1 MSAKNVPIRLISSPD
16 FPGLAKPYNL
26 RLAYTPAVIVLPTTT
41 QHVSDA
47 VVCAGKNNV
56 KVQAK
61 GGGHSYASF
70 SSGGQSGSMVI
81 DLENFQT
88 ISLDANNIAK
98 VGGGVRLGNLAL
110 GIYNTNNAKRALP
123 HGTCPGVG
131 VGGHA
136 THGGYGYSSRAWGL
150 ALDTIT
156 AMDVT
161 LANGSNIHTTSTSY
175 PDIYYALRG
184 AADSFGIVTTF
195 YLATKPAPAS
205 VVQWSFSIPNVFSSA
220 ATATNIFLHIQD
232 FARNAAVI
240 DRNIGFGVYLDGQ
253 SFSISGT
260 YFGSLD
266 NFNNKIKPA
275 LLKGLPTP
283 SSSTVDS
290 IDWLA
295 SLTKLAGQPL
305 AQPLQ
310 GYDAH
315 DDFYAKSITTPASA
329 PLTAAA
335 LNSFFD
341 YIIKNGVNSPNPW
354 FSIINLYG
362 GPDSQINIRDNT
374 FSAYS
379 DRSALWVIQNYGY
392 TSATSSPFP
401 STIIPFITGLNNALT
416 SAQPQ
421 TAFGAYTNYVDPGL
435 TAAQAHSLYYDVPT
449 YTRLNSI
456 KKTVDPGKVFWNP
469 QAIGN

>member
-1 MSAKNVPIRLISSPD
+1 MSVTLSLTRDTSGSTAAYCGSGCQSGFGTCTGTTPPPPPPASTLSDCLSAKNVPIRLISSPD

-175 PDIYYALRG
+175 PDIYYVCGRSRMPWLSI
-184 AADSFGIVTTF
+184 ADGI
-195 YLATKPAPAS
+195 
-205 VVQWSFSIPNVFSSA
+205 
-220 ATATNIFLHIQD
+220 
-232 FARNAAVI
+232 
-240 DRNIGFGVYLDGQ
+240 
-253 SFSISGT
+253 
-260 YFGSLD
+260 
-266 NFNNKIKPA
+266 
-275 LLKGLPTP
+275 
-283 SSSTVDS
+283 
-290 IDWLA
+290 
-295 SLTKLAGQPL
+295 
-305 AQPLQ
+305 
-310 GYDAH
+310 
-315 DDFYAKSITTPASA
+315 
-329 PLTAAA
+329 
-335 LNSFFD
+335 
-341 YIIKNGVNSPNPW
+341 
-354 FSIINLYG
+354 
-362 GPDSQINIRDNT
+362 
-374 FSAYS
+374 
-379 DRSALWVIQNYGY
+379 
-392 TSATSSPFP
+392 
-401 STIIPFITGLNNALT
+401 
-416 SAQPQ
+416 
-421 TAFGAYTNYVDPGL
+421 
-435 TAAQAHSLYYDVPT
+435 
-449 YTRLNSI
+449 
-456 KKTVDPGKVFWNP
+456 
-469 QAIGN
+469 